1 MQVVYSG
8 HWAKCLEVNKN
19 RIMSEK
25 PRTIKFLGFFYW
37 FIVRNTADR
46 FKQWW
51 LFNFVFSSKKPLYLL
66 YLWNIIDNQKLLFI
80 LTKLLVWIIIV
91 SAYLATDFGNSSST
105 YNYFIVSILAL
116 TNSVLVFKEH
126 QFNVRYFY
134 LTFNFPIPK
143 CRFFFRV

>member
-1 MQVVYSG
+1 
-8 HWAKCLEVNKN
+8 
-19 RIMSEK
+19 MSEK

-51 LFNFVFSSKKPLYLL
+51 IFNFVFSSKKPLYLL

-105 YNYFIVSILAL
+105 YNYFIVSVLAL

-126 QFNVRYFY
+126 QFNVRYLY
-134 LTFNFPIPK
+134 WSFNFPISK
-143 CRFFFRV
+143 WRFFFLQYSDLYRSFVS